1 MVVYTCV
8 CCKFETNHK
17 NKYERHLSTKKHI
30 EISMVEDDRYKLL
43 EEKYKALND
52 KYIEISMVEDDR
64 YKALEDKHKALNDK
78 YKALNDKYIVL
89 LEEPHV
95 MDVSEDK
102 FLKDQVDIMDVS
114 EDKVYNVADMLSK
127 SQYQTPNL
135 EELKLEFHC
144 GDYERNPVDG
154 MVQVMNRIPF
164 KPFQYVNGRWFS
176 KQHNVWSYDK
186 ERTFINHIRHQM
198 MKETGSIFEDHVG
211 DKDSH
216 SEKWL
221 EWVLNSFKQL
231 DSSDIKQILRS
242 IR

>member
-30 EISMVEDDRYKLL
+30 DT
-43 EEKYKALND
+43 
-52 KYIEISMVEDDR
+52 SMVEDDR
-64 YKALEDKHKALNDK
+64 YKALEEK
-78 YKALNDKYIVL
+78 YKALEEKYKT
-89 LEEPHV
+89 LEEKYKEEKYK
-95 MDVSEDK
+95 EDDK
-102 FLKDQVDIMDVS
+102 EEKYKEEKYKEDDKEDQVDIM

-135 EELKLEFHC
+135 EELILDFHC
-144 GDYERNPVDG
+144 DDYERNPVDG
-154 MVQVMNRIPF
+154 MIQVLNRIPF

-186 ERTFINHIRHQM
+186 ERTFMHYIRHQM
-198 MKETGSIFEDHVG
+198 TKETGSIFEEHIG
-211 DKDSH
+211 DKDLH

-221 EWVLNSFKQL
+221 EWILNSFKQL
-231 DSSDIKQILRS
+231 DSSNIKQILRS

>member
-1 MVVYTCV
+1 MVAYTCV

-30 EISMVEDDRYKLL
+30 DT
-43 EEKYKALND
+43 
-52 KYIEISMVEDDR
+52 SMVEDDR
-64 YKALEDKHKALNDK
+64 YKALEEK
-78 YKALNDKYIVL
+78 YKALEEKYKT
-89 LEEPHV
+89 LEEKYKEEKYK
-95 MDVSEDK
+95 EDDK
-102 FLKDQVDIMDVS
+102 EEKYKEEKYKEDDKEDQVDIM

-135 EELKLEFHC
+135 EELILDFHC
-144 GDYERNPVDG
+144 DDYERNPVDG
-154 MVQVMNRIPF
+154 MIQVLNRIPF

-186 ERTFINHIRHQM
+186 ERTFMRHIRQQM
-198 MKETGSIFEDHVG
+198 TKETGSIFEEHVG
-211 DKDSH
+211 DKDLH

-221 EWVLNSFKQL
+221 EWILNSFKPL
-231 DSSDIKQILRS
+231 GSSDIKQILRS

>member
-30 EISMVEDDRYKLL
+30 DT
-43 EEKYKALND
+43 
-52 KYIEISMVEDDR
+52 SMVEDDR
-64 YKALEDKHKALNDK
+64 YKALEEK
-78 YKALNDKYIVL
+78 YKALEEKYKTLEEKYKEEKYKEDDKEEKYKDDYKENDK
-89 LEEPHV
+89 
-95 MDVSEDK
+95 EDK
-102 FLKDQVDIMDVS
+102 FLKDQVDSSIM
-114 EDKVYNVADMLSK
+114 EDKVYNVSDMLSK

-135 EELKLEFHC
+135 EELILYFHC
-144 GDYERNPVDG
+144 DDYERNPVDG
-154 MVQVMNRIPF
+154 MIQVLNRIPF

-186 ERTFINHIRHQM
+186 ERTFMRHIRQQM
-198 MKETGSIFEDHVG
+198 TKETGSIFEEHVG
-211 DKDSH
+211 DKDLH

-221 EWVLNSFKQL
+221 EWILNSFKPL

>member
-30 EISMVEDDRYKLL
+30 DTSI
-43 EEKYKALND
+43 
-52 KYIEISMVEDDR
+52 VEDDR
-64 YKALEDKHKALNDK
+64 YKALDEK
-78 YKALNDKYIVL
+78 YKALDEKYKALEEKYKALEEKYKEEKYKEDDKEEKYKEDDKENDK
-89 LEEPHV
+89 EN
-95 MDVSEDK
+95 K
-102 FLKDQVDIMDVS
+102 FLKDQVDSSIM

-144 GDYERNPVDG
+144 DDYERNPVDG
-154 MVQVMNRIPF
+154 MIQVLNRIPF

-186 ERTFINHIRHQM
+186 ERTFMRHIRQQM
-198 MKETGSIFEDHVG
+198 TKETGPIFEEHIG
-211 DKDSH
+211 DKDLH

-221 EWVLNSFKQL
+221 EWILNSFKPL

>member
-30 EISMVEDDRYKLL
+30 DT
-43 EEKYKALND
+43 
-52 KYIEISMVEDDR
+52 SMVEDDR
-64 YKALEDKHKALNDK
+64 YKALEEK
-78 YKALNDKYIVL
+78 YKALEEKYKT
-89 LEEPHV
+89 LEEKYKEEKYK
-95 MDVSEDK
+95 EDDK
-102 FLKDQVDIMDVS
+102 EEKYKEEKYKEDDKEDQVDIM

-135 EELKLEFHC
+135 EELILDFHC
-144 GDYERNPVDG
+144 DDYERNPVDG
-154 MVQVMNRIPF
+154 MIQVLNRIPF

-186 ERTFINHIRHQM
+186 ERTFMRHIRQQM
-198 MKETGSIFEDHVG
+198 TKETGSIFEEHIG
-211 DKDSH
+211 DKDLH

-221 EWVLNSFKQL
+221 EWILNSFKPL
-231 DSSDIKQILRS
+231 GSSDIKQILRS

>member
-30 EISMVEDDRYKLL
+30 DTSI
-43 EEKYKALND
+43 
-52 KYIEISMVEDDR
+52 VEDDR
-64 YKALEDKHKALNDK
+64 YKALDEK
-78 YKALNDKYIVL
+78 YKALDEKYKALEEKYKALEEKYKEEKYKEDDKEEKYKEDDKENDK
-89 LEEPHV
+89 EN
-95 MDVSEDK
+95 K
-102 FLKDQVDIMDVS
+102 FLKDQVDSSIM

-135 EELKLEFHC
+135 EELILDFHC
-144 GDYERNPVDG
+144 DDYERNPVDG
-154 MVQVMNRIPF
+154 MIQVLNRIPF

-186 ERTFINHIRHQM
+186 ERTFMRHIRQQM
-198 MKETGSIFEDHVG
+198 TKETGSIFEEHVG
-211 DKDSH
+211 DKDLH

-221 EWVLNSFKQL
+221 EWILNSFKRL
-231 DSSDIKQILRS
+231 GSSDIKQILRS

>member
-30 EISMVEDDRYKLL
+30 DTSI
-43 EEKYKALND
+43 
-52 KYIEISMVEDDR
+52 VEDDR
-64 YKALEDKHKALNDK
+64 YKALDEK
-78 YKALNDKYIVL
+78 YKALDEKYKA
-89 LEEPHV
+89 LEEKYKA
-95 MDVSEDK
+95 SEDK
-102 FLKDQVDIMDVS
+102 FLNNQDIVHSPTIEDDVS
-114 EDKVYNVADMLSK
+114 EDNVFSDMLSKTQDDASEDKVHNVADMLSK

-144 GDYERNPVDG
+144 DDYERNPVDG
-154 MVQVMNRIPF
+154 MIQVLNRIPF

-186 ERTFINHIRHQM
+186 ERTFMRHIRQQM
-198 MKETGSIFEDHVG
+198 TKETGPIFEEHIG
-211 DKDSH
+211 DKDLH

-221 EWVLNSFKQL
+221 EWILNSFKPL
-231 DSSDIKQILRS
+231 GSSEIKQILRS

>member
-30 EISMVEDDRYKLL
+30 DI
-43 EEKYKALND
+43 
-52 KYIEISMVEDDR
+52 VEDDR
-64 YKALEDKHKALNDK
+64 YKALEEK
-78 YKALNDKYIVL
+78 YKALEEKYKALEEKYKEEKYKEDDKEEKEDDKENDK
-89 LEEPHV
+89 E
-95 MDVSEDK
+95 
-102 FLKDQVDIMDVS
+102 DQVDSPIM

-135 EELKLEFHC
+135 EELILDFHC
-144 GDYERNPVDG
+144 DDYERNPVDG
-154 MVQVMNRIPF
+154 MIQVLNRIQF

-176 KQHNVWSYDK
+176 KQHNVWSCDK
-186 ERTFINHIRHQM
+186 ERTFIHHIRHQM
-198 MKETGSIFEDHVG
+198 AKETDPIFEEHIG
-211 DKDSH
+211 DKDLH

-221 EWVLNSFKQL
+221 EWILNSFKPL

>member
-8 CCKFETNHK
+8 CCKFETNNK

-30 EISMVEDDRYKLL
+30 DI
-43 EEKYKALND
+43 
-52 KYIEISMVEDDR
+52 VEDDR
-64 YKALEDKHKALNDK
+64 YKALEDKYKTLEEKYNILEEKYNILEEKYKEEKYREEKYKEEKYKEDDKEDDKEGDKENDK
-78 YKALNDKYIVL
+78 
-89 LEEPHV
+89 
-95 MDVSEDK
+95 EDK
-102 FLKDQVDIMDVS
+102 FLKDQVDIM

-135 EELKLEFHC
+135 EELILDFHC
-144 GDYERNPVDG
+144 DDYERNPVDG
-154 MVQVMNRIPF
+154 MIQVLNRIQF

-186 ERTFINHIRHQM
+186 ERTFMNHIRHQM
-198 MKETGSIFEDHVG
+198 TKETGSIFEEHIG
-211 DKDSH
+211 DKDLH

-221 EWVLNSFKQL
+221 EWILNSFKQL